1 MSYFESNALDSVSL
15 TTGESGFI
23 AAEQDV
29 LSAATS
35 PIERMEDQTGDE
47 MRAEEARAE
56 EPFRF
61 MDLPPE
67 LRIQIYSLVAV
78 DPDGK
83 QQNLTGLVLPPIA
96 RVSRLVRIESLP
108 IFFSDNSFYVVV
120 YSNFRDRGI
129 ARQMREKHGKNWKD
143 QVPRQRSAFEKCG
156 VLGIK
161 REVKSMIRALG
172 ANALFRNLEFNV
184 VASEIVRMNLP
195 DEYRSSHSAA
205 RIHLRVDRGRL
216 QVSWPKGKLYPKTP
230 GRWYFES
237 EDVDDALESPVQ
249 AAKAIGSKEGFKG
262 LTLKDLE
269 KIVKGLR
276 YVW

>member
-1 MSYFESNALDSVSL
+1 MSLATTEFDTMPSEQTIVS
-15 TTGESGFI
+15 EAI
-23 AAEQDV
+23 
-29 LSAATS
+29 S
-35 PIERMEDQTGDE
+35 PIECIKAQTCADLC
-47 MRAEEARAE
+47 AEEAQMGKA
-56 EPFRF
+56 FRF

-67 LRIQIYSLVAV
+67 LRTQIYGLVAV
-78 DPDGK
+78 DPEGE
-83 QQNLTGLVLPPIA
+83 QQNLTRLVLPPIT
-96 RVSRLVRIESLP
+96 RVSRLVRMESLP

-129 ARQMREKHGKNWKD
+129 AREMREKHGTNWKD
-143 QVPRQRSAFEKCG
+143 QVPRQRSAFKKCG

-161 REVKSMIRALG
+161 REVKSMIRAAG

-216 QVSWPKGKLYPKTP
+216 QVSWPKGKLYPKTR

-237 EDVDDALESPVQ
+237 EDVDDALKDPLRV
-249 AAKAIGSKEGFKG
+249 AKAIGSKEEIRG

-269 KIVKGLR
+269 KVVKGLR